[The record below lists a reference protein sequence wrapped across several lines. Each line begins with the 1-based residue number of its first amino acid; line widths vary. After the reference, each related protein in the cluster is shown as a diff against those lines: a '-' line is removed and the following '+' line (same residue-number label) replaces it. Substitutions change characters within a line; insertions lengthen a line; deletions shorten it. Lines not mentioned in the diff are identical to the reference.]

1 MENITEALKMAAAIL
16 LFVGALSLTIAT
28 FTKVRQTSAA
38 VMENSDKN
46 ASFYDNIE
54 YSSEKI
60 VGLETVVTNCYLYYK
75 NYNTILF
82 YTGSLDSDNKLVN
95 VKEMPLYNTESLPV
109 VDDKTRMKKI
119 NSNLLINNIDGTD
132 LSRREIYGLDI
143 NDERSRKEPWTGT
156 DVKNR
161 DFITSFLKAEK
172 TEGYIWSRTLFN
184 NSTNSVN
191 YVKDKLGN
199 VNRILQI
206 GFVYQNK
213 TGRNF
218 YSGTG
223 SMKFVERIGTYK
235 YNYKNNEDSN
245 NKRPS
250 NLSTTMQQYVDK
262 DNQVVATLENNEENT
277 QVKKV
282 IQYIYIGS

>member
-28 FTKVRQTSAA
+28 FTKVRQTSSA
-38 VMENSDKN
+38 VMENSEKN
-46 ASFYDNIE
+46 ISFYDNID
-54 YSSEKI
+54 YSSEKV

-95 VKEMPLYNTESLPV
+95 VKKMPLYNTESLPV
-109 VDDKTRMKKI
+109 DDDKTGMKKI
-119 NSNLLINNIDGTD
+119 NSNLLIKNVDGTD
-132 LSRREIYGLDI
+132 LSKREVFGLDI
-143 NDERSRKEPWTGT
+143 NDERSRKEPWIGT
-156 DVKNR
+156 DLKNR

-172 TEGYIWSRTLFN
+172 TEGYSWSRTALNTSNIVSDHKLFF
-184 NSTNSVN
+184 SFLYTNYTN
-191 YVKDKLGN
+191 
-199 VNRILQI
+199 
-206 GFVYQNK
+206 
-213 TGRNF
+213 GRNF
-218 YSGTG
+218 YTENSN
-223 SMKFVERIGTYK
+223 SNMKFVERIGTYK
-235 YNYKNNEDSN
+235 YNYKNDEENSDT
-245 NKRPS
+245 KRSS

-282 IQYIYIGS
+282 IQYIYIVN

>member
-46 ASFYDNIE
+46 TSFYDNID

-60 VGLETVVTNCYLYYK
+60 VGLETIVTNCYLYYK

-82 YTGSLDSDNKLVN
+82 YTGHLDSDNNLVIDR
-95 VKEMPLYNTESLPV
+95 KMPLYNTESLPV
-109 VDDKTRMKKI
+109 DDEKTGKKKI

-143 NDERSRKEPWTGT
+143 NDERSRKEPWIGT
-156 DVKNR
+156 DLKNR

-172 TEGYIWSRTLFN
+172 TEGYSWSRTALNTSNIVSDHKLFF
-184 NSTNSVN
+184 SFLYTNYTN
-191 YVKDKLGN
+191 
-199 VNRILQI
+199 
-206 GFVYQNK
+206 
-213 TGRNF
+213 GRNF
-218 YSGTG
+218 YTENSN
-223 SMKFVERIGTYK
+223 SNMKFVERIGTYK

-262 DNQVVATLENNEENT
+262 DNQVVATLENNDENT

>member
-28 FTKVRQTSAA
+28 FTKVRQTSSA
-38 VMENSDKN
+38 VMENSEKN
-46 ASFYDNIE
+46 ISFYDNID

-82 YTGSLDSDNKLVN
+82 YTGHLDSDNKLVID
-95 VKEMPLYNTESLPV
+95 KKMPLFNTESLPV
-109 VDDKTRMKKI
+109 DDDKTGKKKI

-132 LSRREIYGLDI
+132 LNRREIYGLDI
-143 NDERSRKEPWTGT
+143 NDERSRKEPWIGT
-156 DVKNR
+156 DLKNR

-172 TEGYIWSRTLFN
+172 TEGYSWSRTALNTSNIVSDHKLFF
-184 NSTNSVN
+184 SFLYTNYTN
-191 YVKDKLGN
+191 
-199 VNRILQI
+199 
-206 GFVYQNK
+206 
-213 TGRNF
+213 GRNF
-218 YSGTG
+218 YTENSN
-223 SMKFVERIGTYK
+223 SNMKFVERIGTYK
-235 YNYKNNEDSN
+235 YNYKNDEENSDT
-245 NKRPS
+245 KRSS

-282 IQYIYIGS
+282 IQYIYIVN

>member
-28 FTKVRQTSAA
+28 FTRVRQTSSA
-38 VMENSDKN
+38 VMENSEKN
-46 ASFYDNIE
+46 ISFYDNID

-82 YTGSLDSDNKLVN
+82 YKGRLNGNSLVIEEK
-95 VKEMPLYNTESLPV
+95 MPLYNTESLPV
-109 VDDKTRMKKI
+109 DDDKTGMKKI
-119 NSNLLINNIDGTD
+119 TSNLLIKNVDGTD
-132 LSRREIYGLDI
+132 LSKREVFGLDI
-143 NDERSRKEPWTGT
+143 NDERSRKEPWIGT

-161 DFITSFLKAEK
+161 DFVRSFLKAEK
-172 TEGYIWSRTLFN
+172 TEGYIWSRTALN
-184 NSTNSVN
+184 TSNIVS
-191 YVKDKLGN
+191 DHKLS
-199 VNRILQI
+199 I
-206 GFVYQNK
+206 GFLYTDYTN
-213 TGRNF
+213 GRNF
-218 YSGTG
+218 YTENSN
-223 SMKFVERIGTYK
+223 SNMKFVERIGTYK

>member
-16 LFVGALSLTIAT
+16 LFVGALSLSIAT
-28 FTKVRQTSAA
+28 FTKIRQTSAA
-38 VMENSDKN
+38 VMENSEKN
-46 ASFYDNIE
+46 ASFYDNID

-95 VKEMPLYNTESLPV
+95 VKEMPLYNTESIP
-109 VDDKTRMKKI
+109 VDDKI
-119 NSNLLINNIDGTD
+119 NSNLLIKNVDGTD
-132 LSRREIYGLDI
+132 LSKREVFGLDI
-143 NDERSRKEPWTGT
+143 NDERSRKEPWIGT

-161 DFITSFLKAEK
+161 DFVRSFLKAEK
-172 TEGYIWSRTLFN
+172 TEGYIWSRTALN
-184 NSTNSVN
+184 TSNIVS
-191 YVKDKLGN
+191 DHKLS
-199 VNRILQI
+199 I
-206 GFVYQNK
+206 GFLYTDYTN
-213 TGRNF
+213 GRNF
-218 YSGTG
+218 YTENSN
-223 SMKFVERIGTYK
+223 SNMKFVERIGTYK

>member
-95 VKEMPLYNTESLPV
+95 VKEMPLYNTESIP
-109 VDDKTRMKKI
+109 VDDKI
-119 NSNLLINNIDGTD
+119 NSNLLIKNVDGTD
-132 LSRREIYGLDI
+132 LSKRVVFGLDI

-161 DFITSFLKAEK
+161 DFVRSFLKAEK
-172 TEGYIWSRTLFN
+172 TEGYIWSRTALNTSNIVSDHKLSINFLYIN
-184 NSTNSVN
+184 YTN
-191 YVKDKLGN
+191 
-199 VNRILQI
+199 
-206 GFVYQNK
+206 
-213 TGRNF
+213 GRNF
-218 YSGTG
+218 YTENSN
-223 SMKFVERIGTYK
+223 SNMKFVERIGTYK
-235 YNYKNNEDSN
+235 YTYKNKNDEDDSNDNEDSN

-250 NLSTTMQQYVDK
+250 NLSTTMQQYVDD
-262 DNQVVATLENNEENT
+262 DNQVVATLENNEEDT
-277 QVKKV
+277 QLKKV

>member
-28 FTKVRQTSAA
+28 FTKVRQTSSA
-38 VMENSDKN
+38 VMENSEKN
-46 ASFYDNIE
+46 ISFYDNID

-82 YTGSLDSDNKLVN
+82 YTGHLDGNSLVIDEK
-95 VKEMPLYNTESLPV
+95 MPLYNTESLPV
-109 VDDKTRMKKI
+109 DDDKTGRKKI

-132 LSRREIYGLDI
+132 LNRREIYGLDI
-143 NDERSRKEPWTGT
+143 NDERSRKEPWIST

-172 TEGYIWSRTLFN
+172 TEGYSWSRTALNTSNIVSDHKLSISFIY
-184 NSTNSVN
+184 TNYTN
-191 YVKDKLGN
+191 
-199 VNRILQI
+199 
-206 GFVYQNK
+206 
-213 TGRNF
+213 GRNF
-218 YSGTG
+218 YTGNSGSS

-235 YNYKNNEDSN
+235 YNYKNDEENSDT
-245 NKRPS
+245 KRPS

-262 DNQVVATLENNEENT
+262 DNQVVATLENNDENT

-282 IQYIYIGS
+282 IQYIYIVN

>member
-46 ASFYDNIE
+46 TSFYDNID

-60 VGLETVVTNCYLYYK
+60 VGLETIVTNCYLYYK

-82 YTGSLDSDNKLVN
+82 YTGHLDSDNNLVIDR
-95 VKEMPLYNTESLPV
+95 KMPLYNTESLPV
-109 VDDKTRMKKI
+109 DDEKTGKKKI

-143 NDERSRKEPWTGT
+143 NDERSRKEPWIGT
-156 DVKNR
+156 DLKNR
-161 DFITSFLKAEK
+161 NFVTSFLKAEK
-172 TEGYIWSRTLFN
+172 TEGYSWSRTALNTSNIVSDHKLSISFLY
-184 NSTNSVN
+184 TNYTN
-191 YVKDKLGN
+191 E
-199 VNRILQI
+199 
-206 GFVYQNK
+206 
-213 TGRNF
+213 RNF
-218 YSGTG
+218 YTG
-223 SMKFVERIGTYK
+223 NMKFVERIGTYK
-235 YNYKNNEDSN
+235 YNYKNDEENSDT
-245 NKRPS
+245 KRPS

-262 DNQVVATLENNEENT
+262 DNQVVATLENNDENT

-282 IQYIYIGS
+282 IQYIYIVN

>member
-28 FTKVRQTSAA
+28 FTKVRQTSSA
-38 VMENSDKN
+38 VMENSEKN
-46 ASFYDNIE
+46 ISFYDNID

-82 YTGSLDSDNKLVN
+82 YTGHLDSDNKLVID
-95 VKEMPLYNTESLPV
+95 KKMPLFNTESLPV
-109 VDDKTRMKKI
+109 DDDKTGKKKI

-132 LSRREIYGLDI
+132 LNRREIYGLDI
-143 NDERSRKEPWTGT
+143 NDERSRKEPWIGT
-156 DVKNR
+156 DLKNR

-172 TEGYIWSRTLFN
+172 TEGYSWSRTALNTSNIVSDHKLFF
-184 NSTNSVN
+184 SFLYTNYTN
-191 YVKDKLGN
+191 
-199 VNRILQI
+199 
-206 GFVYQNK
+206 
-213 TGRNF
+213 GRNF
-218 YSGTG
+218 YTENSN
-223 SMKFVERIGTYK
+223 SNMKFVERIGTYK
-235 YNYKNNEDSN
+235 YNYKNDEENSDT
-245 NKRPS
+245 KRSS
-250 NLSTTMQQYVDK
+250 NLSTTMQQYVDN

>member
-95 VKEMPLYNTESLPV
+95 VKEMPLYNTESIP
-109 VDDKTRMKKI
+109 VDDKI
-119 NSNLLINNIDGTD
+119 NSNLLIKNVDGTD
-132 LSRREIYGLDI
+132 LSKRVVFGLDI

-161 DFITSFLKAEK
+161 DFVTSFLKGIQ
-172 TEGYIWSRTLFN
+172 TEEYSWSG
-184 NSTNSVN
+184 SS
-191 YVKDKLGN
+191 DHKLS
-199 VNRILQI
+199 I
-206 GFVYQNK
+206 GFLYTDYTN
-213 TGRNF
+213 GRNF
-218 YSGTG
+218 YTENSN
-223 SMKFVERIGTYK
+223 SNMKFVERIGTYK

>member
-28 FTKVRQTSAA
+28 FTKVRQTSSA
-38 VMENSDKN
+38 VMENSEKN
-46 ASFYDNIE
+46 ISFYDNID

-82 YTGSLDSDNKLVN
+82 YTGSLDSDSKLVIEE
-95 VKEMPLYNTESLPV
+95 KMPLYNTESLPV
-109 VDDKTRMKKI
+109 DDDKTGMKKI
-119 NSNLLINNIDGTD
+119 NSNLLIKNVDGTD
-132 LSRREIYGLDI
+132 LSKREVFGLDI
-143 NDERSRKEPWTGT
+143 NDERSRKEPWIGT
-156 DVKNR
+156 DLKNR

-172 TEGYIWSRTLFN
+172 TEGYSWSRTALNTRNIVSDHKLFF
-184 NSTNSVN
+184 SFLYT
-191 YVKDKLGN
+191 
-199 VNRILQI
+199 
-206 GFVYQNK
+206 
-213 TGRNF
+213 
-218 YSGTG
+218 
-223 SMKFVERIGTYK
+223 
-235 YNYKNNEDSN
+235 KN
-245 NKRPS
+245 
-250 NLSTTMQQYVDK
+250 

>member
-95 VKEMPLYNTESLPV
+95 VKEMPLYNTESIP
-109 VDDKTRMKKI
+109 VDDKI
-119 NSNLLINNIDGTD
+119 NSNLLIKNVDGTD
-132 LSRREIYGLDI
+132 LSKRVVFGLDI
-143 NDERSRKEPWTGT
+143 NDERSRKEPWIST
-156 DVKNR
+156 DEKNR

-172 TEGYIWSRTLFN
+172 TEGYSWSRTALNTSNIVSDHKLSINFLYIN
-184 NSTNSVN
+184 YTN
-191 YVKDKLGN
+191 
-199 VNRILQI
+199 
-206 GFVYQNK
+206 
-213 TGRNF
+213 GRNF
-218 YSGTG
+218 YTENSN
-223 SMKFVERIGTYK
+223 SNMKFVERIGTYK

>member
-95 VKEMPLYNTESLPV
+95 VEEMPLYNTESIP
-109 VDDKTRMKKI
+109 VDDKI
-119 NSNLLINNIDGTD
+119 NSNLLIKNVDGTD
-132 LSRREIYGLDI
+132 LSKRVVFGLDI
-143 NDERSRKEPWTGT
+143 NDERSRKEPWIST
-156 DVKNR
+156 DEKNR

-172 TEGYIWSRTLFN
+172 TEGYSWSRTALNTSNIVSDHKLSINFLYIN
-184 NSTNSVN
+184 YTN
-191 YVKDKLGN
+191 
-199 VNRILQI
+199 
-206 GFVYQNK
+206 
-213 TGRNF
+213 GRNF
-218 YSGTG
+218 YTGNSGSS

>member
-95 VKEMPLYNTESLPV
+95 VEEMPLYNTESIP
-109 VDDKTRMKKI
+109 VDDKI
-119 NSNLLINNIDGTD
+119 NSNLLIKNVDGTD
-132 LSRREIYGLDI
+132 LSKREVFGLDI
-143 NDERSRKEPWTGT
+143 NDERSRKEPWIGT

-161 DFITSFLKAEK
+161 DFVRSFLKAEK
-172 TEGYIWSRTLFN
+172 TEGYIWSRTALN
-184 NSTNSVN
+184 TSNIVS
-191 YVKDKLGN
+191 DHKLS
-199 VNRILQI
+199 I
-206 GFVYQNK
+206 GFLYTDYTN
-213 TGRNF
+213 GRNF
-218 YSGTG
+218 YTENSN
-223 SMKFVERIGTYK
+223 SNMKFVERIGTYK

>member
-46 ASFYDNIE
+46 TSFYDNID

-60 VGLETVVTNCYLYYK
+60 VGLETIVTNCYLYYK

-82 YTGSLDSDNKLVN
+82 YTGHLDSDNNLVIDR
-95 VKEMPLYNTESLPV
+95 KMPLYNTESLPV
-109 VDDKTRMKKI
+109 DDEKTGKKKI

-143 NDERSRKEPWTGT
+143 NDERSRKEPWIGT
-156 DVKNR
+156 DLKNR

-172 TEGYIWSRTLFN
+172 TEGYSWSRTALNTSNIVSDHKLFF
-184 NSTNSVN
+184 SFLYTNYTN
-191 YVKDKLGN
+191 
-199 VNRILQI
+199 
-206 GFVYQNK
+206 
-213 TGRNF
+213 GRNF
-218 YSGTG
+218 YTENSN
-223 SMKFVERIGTYK
+223 SNMKFVERIGTYK
-235 YNYKNNEDSN
+235 YNYKNDEENSDT
-245 NKRPS
+245 KRSS
-250 NLSTTMQQYVDK
+250 NLSTTMQQYVDN

>member
-95 VKEMPLYNTESLPV
+95 VKEMPLYNTESIP
-109 VDDKTRMKKI
+109 VDDKI
-119 NSNLLINNIDGTD
+119 NSNLLIKNVDGTD
-132 LSRREIYGLDI
+132 LSKREVFGLDI
-143 NDERSRKEPWTGT
+143 NDERSRKEPWIGT

-161 DFITSFLKAEK
+161 DFVRSFLKAEK
-172 TEGYIWSRTLFN
+172 TEGYIWSRTALNTSNIVSDHKLSINFLYIN
-184 NSTNSVN
+184 YTN
-191 YVKDKLGN
+191 
-199 VNRILQI
+199 
-206 GFVYQNK
+206 
-213 TGRNF
+213 GRNF
-218 YSGTG
+218 YTGNSGSS

>member
-28 FTKVRQTSAA
+28 FTRVRQTSSA
-38 VMENSDKN
+38 VMENSEKN
-46 ASFYDNIE
+46 ISFYDNID

-82 YTGSLDSDNKLVN
+82 YKGRLNGNSLVIEEK
-95 VKEMPLYNTESLPV
+95 MPLYNTESLPV
-109 VDDKTRMKKI
+109 DDDKTGMKKI
-119 NSNLLINNIDGTD
+119 NSNLLIKNVDGTD
-132 LSRREIYGLDI
+132 LSKREVFGLDI
-143 NDERSRKEPWTGT
+143 NDERSRKEPWIGT

-161 DFITSFLKAEK
+161 DFVRSFLKAEK
-172 TEGYIWSRTLFN
+172 TEGYIWSRTALN
-184 NSTNSVN
+184 TSNIVS
-191 YVKDKLGN
+191 DHKLS
-199 VNRILQI
+199 I
-206 GFVYQNK
+206 GFLYTDYTN
-213 TGRNF
+213 GRNF
-218 YSGTG
+218 YTENSN
-223 SMKFVERIGTYK
+223 SNMKFVERIGTYK

>member
-28 FTKVRQTSAA
+28 FTKVRQTSSA
-38 VMENSDKN
+38 VMENSEKN
-46 ASFYDNIE
+46 ISFYDNID

-82 YTGSLDSDNKLVN
+82 YKGRLNGNSLVIEEK
-95 VKEMPLYNTESLPV
+95 MPLYNTESLPV
-109 VDDKTRMKKI
+109 DDEKTGKKKI

-143 NDERSRKEPWTGT
+143 NDERSRKEPWIGT
-156 DVKNR
+156 DLKNR
-161 DFITSFLKAEK
+161 NFVTSFLKAEK
-172 TEGYIWSRTLFN
+172 TEGYSWSRTVLNTSN
-184 NSTNSVN
+184 NVLDHKLSISFIYNDYTNE
-191 YVKDKLGN
+191 
-199 VNRILQI
+199 
-206 GFVYQNK
+206 
-213 TGRNF
+213 RNF
-218 YSGTG
+218 YTGNSGSS

-235 YNYKNNEDSN
+235 YNYKNDEENSDT
-245 NKRPS
+245 KRSS

-262 DNQVVATLENNEENT
+262 DNQVVATLENNDENT

>member
-28 FTKVRQTSAA
+28 FTKVRQTSSA
-38 VMENSDKN
+38 VMENSEKN
-46 ASFYDNIE
+46 ISFYDNID

-82 YTGSLDSDNKLVN
+82 YTGHLDSDNKLVID
-95 VKEMPLYNTESLPV
+95 KKMPLFNTESLPV
-109 VDDKTRMKKI
+109 DDDKTGKKKI

-132 LSRREIYGLDI
+132 LNRREIYGLDI
-143 NDERSRKEPWTGT
+143 NDERSRKEPWIGT
-156 DVKNR
+156 DLKNR

-172 TEGYIWSRTLFN
+172 TEGYSWSRTALNTSNIVSDHKLFF
-184 NSTNSVN
+184 SFLYTNYTN
-191 YVKDKLGN
+191 
-199 VNRILQI
+199 
-206 GFVYQNK
+206 
-213 TGRNF
+213 GRNF
-218 YSGTG
+218 YTENSN
-223 SMKFVERIGTYK
+223 SNMKFVERIGTYK
-235 YNYKNNEDSN
+235 YNYKNDEENSDT
-245 NKRPS
+245 KRSS

>member
-46 ASFYDNIE
+46 TSFYDNID

-60 VGLETVVTNCYLYYK
+60 VGLETIVTNCYLYYK

-82 YTGSLDSDNKLVN
+82 YTGHLDSDNNLVIDR
-95 VKEMPLYNTESLPV
+95 KMPLYNTESLPV
-109 VDDKTRMKKI
+109 DDEKTGKKKI

-132 LSRREIYGLDI
+132 L
-143 NDERSRKEPWTGT
+143 
-156 DVKNR
+156 KNR
-161 DFITSFLKAEK
+161 NFVTSFLKAEK
-172 TEGYIWSRTLFN
+172 TEGYSWSRTALNTSNIVSDHKLSISFLY
-184 NSTNSVN
+184 TNYTN
-191 YVKDKLGN
+191 
-199 VNRILQI
+199 
-206 GFVYQNK
+206 
-213 TGRNF
+213 GRNF
-218 YSGTG
+218 YTGNSGSS

-235 YNYKNNEDSN
+235 YNYKNDEENSDT
-245 NKRPS
+245 KRPS
-250 NLSTTMQQYVDK
+250 NLSTTMQQYVDD

>member
-38 VMENSDKN
+38 VMENSEKN
-46 ASFYDNIE
+46 ASFYDNID

-82 YTGSLDSDNKLVN
+82 YTGHLDSDNNLAIDRK
-95 VKEMPLYNTESLPV
+95 MPLYNTESLPV
-109 VDDKTRMKKI
+109 DDDKTGKKKI

-143 NDERSRKEPWTGT
+143 NDERSRKEPWIGT
-156 DVKNR
+156 DLKNR
-161 DFITSFLKAEK
+161 NFITSFLKAET
-172 TEGYIWSRTLFN
+172 TEGYSWSRTALNTSNIVSDHKLSISFLY
-184 NSTNSVN
+184 TNYTN
-191 YVKDKLGN
+191 
-199 VNRILQI
+199 
-206 GFVYQNK
+206 
-213 TGRNF
+213 GRNF
-218 YSGTG
+218 YTENSN
-223 SMKFVERIGTYK
+223 SNMKFVERIGTYK
-235 YNYKNNEDSN
+235 YNYKNDEENSDT
-245 NKRPS
+245 KRSS
-250 NLSTTMQQYVDK
+250 NLSTTMQQYVDN

-282 IQYIYIGS
+282 IQYIYIVN

>member
-28 FTKVRQTSAA
+28 FTKVRQTSSA
-38 VMENSDKN
+38 VMENSEKN
-46 ASFYDNIE
+46 ISFYDNID

-82 YTGSLDSDNKLVN
+82 YTGHLDSDNKLVID
-95 VKEMPLYNTESLPV
+95 KKMPLFNTESLPV
-109 VDDKTRMKKI
+109 DDDKTGKKKI

-143 NDERSRKEPWTGT
+143 NDERSRKEPWIGT
-156 DVKNR
+156 DLKNR

-172 TEGYIWSRTLFN
+172 TEGYSWSRTALNTSNIVSDHKLFF
-184 NSTNSVN
+184 SFLYTNYTN
-191 YVKDKLGN
+191 
-199 VNRILQI
+199 
-206 GFVYQNK
+206 
-213 TGRNF
+213 GRNF
-218 YSGTG
+218 YTENSN
-223 SMKFVERIGTYK
+223 SNMKFVERIGTYK
-235 YNYKNNEDSN
+235 YNYKNDEENSDT
-245 NKRPS
+245 KRSS

>member
-95 VKEMPLYNTESLPV
+95 VEEMPLYNTESIP
-109 VDDKTRMKKI
+109 VDDKI
-119 NSNLLINNIDGTD
+119 NSNLLIKNVDGTD
-132 LSRREIYGLDI
+132 LSKREVFGLDI
-143 NDERSRKEPWTGT
+143 NDERSRKEPWIGT

-161 DFITSFLKAEK
+161 DFVRSFLKAEK
-172 TEGYIWSRTLFN
+172 TEGYIWSRTALNTSNIVSDHKLSINFLYIN
-184 NSTNSVN
+184 YTN
-191 YVKDKLGN
+191 
-199 VNRILQI
+199 
-206 GFVYQNK
+206 
-213 TGRNF
+213 GRNF
-218 YSGTG
+218 YTGNSGSS

>member
-28 FTKVRQTSAA
+28 FTKVRQTSSA
-38 VMENSDKN
+38 VMENSEKN
-46 ASFYDNIE
+46 ISFYDNID
-54 YSSEKI
+54 YSSEKV

-95 VKEMPLYNTESLPV
+95 VKKMPLYNTESLPV
-109 VDDKTRMKKI
+109 DDDKTGMKKI
-119 NSNLLINNIDGTD
+119 NSNLLIKNVDGTD
-132 LSRREIYGLDI
+132 LSKREVFGLDI
-143 NDERSRKEPWTGT
+143 NDERSRKEPWIGT
-156 DVKNR
+156 DLKNR

-172 TEGYIWSRTLFN
+172 TEGYSWSRTALNTSNIVSDHKLFF
-184 NSTNSVN
+184 SFLYTNYTN
-191 YVKDKLGN
+191 
-199 VNRILQI
+199 
-206 GFVYQNK
+206 
-213 TGRNF
+213 GRNF
-218 YSGTG
+218 YTENSN
-223 SMKFVERIGTYK
+223 SNMKFVERIGTYK
-235 YNYKNNEDSN
+235 YNYKNDEENSDT
-245 NKRPS
+245 KRSS

>member
-28 FTKVRQTSAA
+28 FTKVRQTSSA
-38 VMENSDKN
+38 VMENSEKN
-46 ASFYDNIE
+46 ISFYDNID

-60 VGLETVVTNCYLYYK
+60 VGLETVITNCYLYYK

-82 YTGSLDSDNKLVN
+82 YTGHLDSDNKLVID
-95 VKEMPLYNTESLPV
+95 KKMPLFNTESLPV
-109 VDDKTRMKKI
+109 DDDKTGKKKI

-143 NDERSRKEPWTGT
+143 NDERSRKEPWIGT
-156 DVKNR
+156 DLKNR

-172 TEGYIWSRTLFN
+172 TEGYSWSRTALNTSNIVSDHKLFF
-184 NSTNSVN
+184 SFLYTNYTN
-191 YVKDKLGN
+191 
-199 VNRILQI
+199 
-206 GFVYQNK
+206 
-213 TGRNF
+213 GRNF
-218 YSGTG
+218 YTENSN
-223 SMKFVERIGTYK
+223 SNMKFVERIGTYK
-235 YNYKNNEDSN
+235 YNYKNDEENSDT
-245 NKRPS
+245 KRSS
-250 NLSTTMQQYVDK
+250 NLSTTMQQYVDN

>member
-95 VKEMPLYNTESLPV
+95 VEEMPLYNTESIP
-109 VDDKTRMKKI
+109 VDDKI
-119 NSNLLINNIDGTD
+119 NSNLLIKNVDGTD
-132 LSRREIYGLDI
+132 LSKRVVFGLDI
-143 NDERSRKEPWTGT
+143 NDERSRKEPWIST
-156 DVKNR
+156 DEKNR

-172 TEGYIWSRTLFN
+172 TEGYSWSRTALNTSNIVSDHKLSINFLYTDY
-184 NSTNSVN
+184 TN
-191 YVKDKLGN
+191 
-199 VNRILQI
+199 
-206 GFVYQNK
+206 
-213 TGRNF
+213 GRNF
-218 YSGTG
+218 YTENSN
-223 SMKFVERIGTYK
+223 SNMKFVERIGTYK

>member
-82 YTGSLDSDNKLVN
+82 YTGHLDSDNNLAIDGK
-95 VKEMPLYNTESLPV
+95 MPLYNTESLPV
-109 VDDKTRMKKI
+109 DDDKTGMKKI
-119 NSNLLINNIDGTD
+119 NSNLLIKNVDGTD
-132 LSRREIYGLDI
+132 LSKREVFGLDI
-143 NDERSRKEPWTGT
+143 NDERSRKEPWIGT
-156 DVKNR
+156 DLKNR

-172 TEGYIWSRTLFN
+172 TEGYSWSRTALNTSNIVSDHKLFF
-184 NSTNSVN
+184 SFLYTNYTN
-191 YVKDKLGN
+191 
-199 VNRILQI
+199 
-206 GFVYQNK
+206 
-213 TGRNF
+213 GRNF
-218 YSGTG
+218 YTENSN
-223 SMKFVERIGTYK
+223 SNMKFVERIGTYK
-235 YNYKNNEDSN
+235 YNYKNDEENSDT
-245 NKRPS
+245 KRSS

>member
-95 VKEMPLYNTESLPV
+95 VKEMPLYNTESIP
-109 VDDKTRMKKI
+109 VDDKI
-119 NSNLLINNIDGTD
+119 NSNLLIKNVDGTD
-132 LSRREIYGLDI
+132 LSKREVFGLDI
-143 NDERSRKEPWTGT
+143 NDERSRKEPWIGT
-156 DVKNR
+156 DLKNR

-172 TEGYIWSRTLFN
+172 TEGYSWSRTALNTSNIVSDHKLSISFLY
-184 NSTNSVN
+184 TNYTN
-191 YVKDKLGN
+191 
-199 VNRILQI
+199 
-206 GFVYQNK
+206 
-213 TGRNF
+213 GRNF
-218 YSGTG
+218 YTENSN
-223 SMKFVERIGTYK
+223 SNMKFVERIGTYK
-235 YNYKNNEDSN
+235 YNYKNDEENSDT
-245 NKRPS
+245 KRSS

>member
-28 FTKVRQTSAA
+28 FTKVRQTSSA
-38 VMENSDKN
+38 VMENSEKN
-46 ASFYDNIE
+46 ISFYDNID

-82 YTGSLDSDNKLVN
+82 YTGHLDSDNNLAIDGK
-95 VKEMPLYNTESLPV
+95 MPLYNTESLPV
-109 VDDKTRMKKI
+109 DDDKTGMKKI
-119 NSNLLINNIDGTD
+119 NSNLLIKNVDGTD
-132 LSRREIYGLDI
+132 LSKREVFGLDI
-143 NDERSRKEPWTGT
+143 NDERSRKEPWIGT
-156 DVKNR
+156 DLKNR

-172 TEGYIWSRTLFN
+172 TEGYSWSRTALNTSNIVSDHKLFF
-184 NSTNSVN
+184 SFLYTNYTN
-191 YVKDKLGN
+191 
-199 VNRILQI
+199 
-206 GFVYQNK
+206 
-213 TGRNF
+213 GRNF
-218 YSGTG
+218 YTENSN
-223 SMKFVERIGTYK
+223 SNMKFVERIGTYK
-235 YNYKNNEDSN
+235 YNYKNDEENSDT
-245 NKRPS
+245 KRSS

>member
-28 FTKVRQTSAA
+28 FTKVRQTSSA
-38 VMENSDKN
+38 VMENSEKN
-46 ASFYDNIE
+46 ASFYDNID

-82 YTGSLDSDNKLVN
+82 YTGHLDSDNNLAIDGK
-95 VKEMPLYNTESLPV
+95 MPLYNTESLPV
-109 VDDKTRMKKI
+109 DDDKTGMKKI
-119 NSNLLINNIDGTD
+119 NSNLLIKNVDGTD
-132 LSRREIYGLDI
+132 LSKREVFGLDI
-143 NDERSRKEPWTGT
+143 NDERSRKEPWIGT
-156 DVKNR
+156 DLKNR

-172 TEGYIWSRTLFN
+172 TEGYSWSRTALNTSNIVSDHKLFF
-184 NSTNSVN
+184 SFLYTNYTN
-191 YVKDKLGN
+191 
-199 VNRILQI
+199 
-206 GFVYQNK
+206 
-213 TGRNF
+213 GRNF
-218 YSGTG
+218 YTENSN
-223 SMKFVERIGTYK
+223 SNMKFVERIGTYK
-235 YNYKNNEDSN
+235 YNYKNDEENSDT
-245 NKRPS
+245 KRSS

-282 IQYIYIGS
+282 IQSIYIGS

>member
-28 FTKVRQTSAA
+28 FTKVRQTSSA
-38 VMENSDKN
+38 VMENSEKN
-46 ASFYDNIE
+46 ISFYDNID

-82 YTGSLDSDNKLVN
+82 YTGSLGSDNKLVN
-95 VKEMPLYNTESLPV
+95 VEKMPLYNTESIP
-109 VDDKTRMKKI
+109 VDDKI
-119 NSNLLINNIDGTD
+119 NSNLLIKNVDGTD
-132 LSRREIYGLDI
+132 LSKREVFGLDI
-143 NDERSRKEPWTGT
+143 NDERSRKEPWIGT
-156 DVKNR
+156 DLKNR

-172 TEGYIWSRTLFN
+172 TEGYSWSRTALNTSNIVSDHKLFF
-184 NSTNSVN
+184 SFLYTNYTN
-191 YVKDKLGN
+191 
-199 VNRILQI
+199 
-206 GFVYQNK
+206 
-213 TGRNF
+213 GRNF
-218 YSGTG
+218 YTGNSG
-223 SMKFVERIGTYK
+223 SSNMKFVERIGTYK
-235 YNYKNNEDSN
+235 YNYKNDEENSDT
-245 NKRPS
+245 KRSS

-282 IQYIYIGS
+282 IQYIYIVN

>member
-28 FTKVRQTSAA
+28 FTKVRQTSSA
-38 VMENSDKN
+38 VMENSEKN
-46 ASFYDNIE
+46 ISFYDNID
-54 YSSEKI
+54 YSSEKV

-82 YTGSLDSDNKLVN
+82 YTGHLDSDNKLVID
-95 VKEMPLYNTESLPV
+95 KKMPLFNTESLPV
-109 VDDKTRMKKI
+109 DDDKTGKKKI

-132 LSRREIYGLDI
+132 LNRREIYGLDI
-143 NDERSRKEPWTGT
+143 NDERSRKEPWIGT
-156 DVKNR
+156 DLKNR

-172 TEGYIWSRTLFN
+172 TEGYSWSRTALNTSNIVSDHKLFF
-184 NSTNSVN
+184 SFLYTNYTN
-191 YVKDKLGN
+191 
-199 VNRILQI
+199 
-206 GFVYQNK
+206 
-213 TGRNF
+213 GRNF
-218 YSGTG
+218 YTENSN
-223 SMKFVERIGTYK
+223 SNMKFVERIGTYK
-235 YNYKNNEDSN
+235 YNYKNDEENSDT
-245 NKRPS
+245 KRSS

>member
-28 FTKVRQTSAA
+28 FTKVRQTSSA
-38 VMENSDKN
+38 VMENSEKN
-46 ASFYDNIE
+46 ISFYDNID

-82 YTGSLDSDNKLVN
+82 YTGHLDGNSLVIDEK
-95 VKEMPLYNTESLPV
+95 MPLYNTESLPV
-109 VDDKTRMKKI
+109 DDDKTGRKKI

-143 NDERSRKEPWTGT
+143 NDERSRKEPWIGT
-156 DVKNR
+156 DLKNR
-161 DFITSFLKAEK
+161 NFVTSFLKAEK
-172 TEGYIWSRTLFN
+172 TEGYSWSRTALNTSNIVSDHKLFI
-184 NSTNSVN
+184 SFLYTNYTN
-191 YVKDKLGN
+191 
-199 VNRILQI
+199 
-206 GFVYQNK
+206 
-213 TGRNF
+213 GRNF
-218 YSGTG
+218 YTGNSGSS

-235 YNYKNNEDSN
+235 YNYKNDEENSDT
-245 NKRPS
+245 KRPS

-262 DNQVVATLENNEENT
+262 DNQVVATLENNEEDT
-277 QVKKV
+277 QLKKV

>member
-95 VKEMPLYNTESLPV
+95 VKEMPLYNTESIP
-109 VDDKTRMKKI
+109 VDDKI
-119 NSNLLINNIDGTD
+119 NSNLLIKNVDGTD
-132 LSRREIYGLDI
+132 LSKRVVFGLDI
-143 NDERSRKEPWTGT
+143 NDERSRKEPWIGT
-156 DVKNR
+156 DLKNR

-172 TEGYIWSRTLFN
+172 TEWYSWSRTALNTSNIVSDHKLSISFLY
-184 NSTNSVN
+184 TNYTN
-191 YVKDKLGN
+191 
-199 VNRILQI
+199 
-206 GFVYQNK
+206 
-213 TGRNF
+213 GRNF
-218 YSGTG
+218 YTGNSGSS

>member
-28 FTKVRQTSAA
+28 FTKVRQTSSA
-38 VMENSDKN
+38 VMENSEKN
-46 ASFYDNIE
+46 ISFYDNID
-54 YSSEKI
+54 YSSEKV

-95 VKEMPLYNTESLPV
+95 VKKMPLYNTESLPV
-109 VDDKTRMKKI
+109 DDDKTGMKKI
-119 NSNLLINNIDGTD
+119 NSNLLIKNVDGTD
-132 LSRREIYGLDI
+132 LSKREVYGLDI
-143 NDERSRKEPWTGT
+143 NDERSRKEPWIGT
-156 DVKNR
+156 DLKNR

-172 TEGYIWSRTLFN
+172 TEGYSWSRTALNTSNIVSDHKLFF
-184 NSTNSVN
+184 SFLYTNYTN
-191 YVKDKLGN
+191 
-199 VNRILQI
+199 
-206 GFVYQNK
+206 
-213 TGRNF
+213 GRNF
-218 YSGTG
+218 YTENSN
-223 SMKFVERIGTYK
+223 SNMKFVERIGTYK
-235 YNYKNNEDSN
+235 YNYKNDEENSDT
-245 NKRPS
+245 KRSS

-282 IQYIYIGS
+282 IQYIYIVN